1 MGILGLNHAVL
12 YVRDARRSAAFYTD
26 VLGFTVRASLGD
38 RAFFLR
44 AAASV
49 NDHDLGLFEV
59 GPDDDRPRH
68 RVGLYHLAWQVA
80 TIEELASVRT
90 RLLEA
95 GALVG
100 ESHHGVSASV
110 YARDPDGIEF
120 EVMWAVPEDQWPE
133 RVGTWPLDLD
143 TEVARWAG
151 VVTAR
156 PVVSG

>member
-44 AAASV
+44 APASV
-49 NDHDLGLFEV
+49 NDHDLGLFEI
-59 GPDDDRPRH
+59 GLDDDLPRH

-80 TIEELASVRT
+80 TIDELASVRT

-100 ESHHGVSASV
+100 ESHHGVSVSV

-143 TEVARWAG
+143 AEVARWAG